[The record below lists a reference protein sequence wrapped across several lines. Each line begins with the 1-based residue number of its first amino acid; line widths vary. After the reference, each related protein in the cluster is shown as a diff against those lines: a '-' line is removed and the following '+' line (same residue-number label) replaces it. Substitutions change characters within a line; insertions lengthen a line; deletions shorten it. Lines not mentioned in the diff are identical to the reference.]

1 MQRMKVPIYF
11 SNLIKETCTFFT
23 FFIEEIL
30 CVRVKKILS
39 LNFHHTK
46 QNLVINSGGRWIR
59 RIHYAN
65 DVFIYNSNK
74 ILIKVDLHSVL
85 NGLNHEDS
93 AIK

>member
-1 MQRMKVPIYF
+1 MYIFYF
-11 SNLIKETCTFFT
+11 FYRGNFVCKSEKN
-23 FFIEEIL
+23 
-30 CVRVKKILS
+30 LS